1 MSTHFL
7 TLSPSPFQSLT
18 PGQNYGDHH
27 FFQSEKEKFITDKQ
41 SGNLHYII
49 VPTVLKIVKLHTP
62 IVFVYKL
69 WIIFKRNKKHTKLIK
84 SHLYYK

>member
-1 MSTHFL
+1 M
-7 TLSPSPFQSLT
+7 
-18 PGQNYGDHH
+18 
-27 FFQSEKEKFITDKQ
+27 DKQ

-84 SHLYYK
+84 SPVLQAVKFPYPIEGGRNYDYLMFIFHCLFILS